1 MLTTTSGPDAGRR
14 LRAVRED
21 LRLST
26 YDVQRLSQAIARK
39 RNDPDYYISR
49 TWVSDIESGK
59 FRPKLY
65 KLHSLSLIYQRDLD
79 ELMSFFGLDI
89 HQSREDQGLIRLPNT
104 CVVKPSLDR
113 DQTITIPLELRDGVE
128 LAQTNLVSQL
138 FDQWAEVPIAM
149 LKQMDWQKSLYG
161 YIGTNDYTLYPLI
174 RPGSFVQI
182 DTRQTKVTSDR
193 WRSEFDRP
201 IYFVD
206 LRDFYICSWCEID
219 HGQLILIPSP
229 QSGKPARHVKYPE
242 NADVLGRVTAVTMPI
257 ADCLRA

>member
-14 LRAVRED
+14 LRAVRES

-59 FRPKLY
+59 FRPKLF
-65 KLHSLSLIYQRDLD
+65 KLHSLSLIYRRDLD

-89 HQSREDQGLIRLPNT
+89 HQSREDQGLVNFPNT
-104 CVVKPSLDR
+104 CLVKPPADSH
-113 DQTITIPLELRDGVE
+113 QTITIPIELRDGVE
-128 LAQTNLVSQL
+128 LSRTNLLSQL
-138 FDQWAEVPIAM
+138 FHHYAEVPIVM
-149 LKQMDWQKSLYG
+149 LKQMDWQHSLYG

-174 RPGSFVQI
+174 RPGALVQI
-182 DTRQTKVTSDR
+182 DTHQARVTSDG

-201 IYFVD
+201 VYFVD
-206 LRDFYICSWCEID
+206 LRDFYVCSWCEID
-219 HGQLILIPSP
+219 RGQLILIPSP
-229 QSGKPARHVKYPE
+229 QSGKQARHVKYPE
-242 NADVLGRVTAVTMPI
+242 DADILGRVTAVTMPI
-257 ADCLRA
+257 ADCLRI

>member
-1 MLTTTSGPDAGRR
+1 MLGTTSGPDAGRR
-14 LRAVRED
+14 LRAVRER

-49 TWVSDIESGK
+49 TWVSDIEAGK

-79 ELMSFFGLDI
+79 ELLGFFGLDI
-89 HQSREDQGLIRLPNT
+89 HQSREDQGLVSLPNT
-104 CVVKPSLDR
+104 CVVEPPVDLE
-113 DQTITIPLELRDGVE
+113 QTITIPLELRDRVE
-128 LAQTNLVSQL
+128 LAHTNLVSQL
-138 FDQWAEVPIAM
+138 FQQWIEVPIV
-149 LKQMDWQKSLYG
+149 LLRQMDLQRSLYG

-182 DTRQTKVTSDR
+182 DARQTKVTSDR
-193 WRSEFDRP
+193 WQNEFDRP

-206 LRDFYICSWCEID
+206 VRDFYMCSWCEID
-219 HGQLILIPSP
+219 RGQLVLIPSP
-229 QSGKPARHVKYPE
+229 QSGKQAKHVKYPE
-242 NADVLGRVTAVTMPI
+242 NADVLGRVTAVTMRI
-257 ADCLRA
+257 ADCLRT

>member
-14 LRAVRED
+14 LKAVRES

-59 FRPKLY
+59 FRPKLF
-65 KLHSLSLIYQRDLD
+65 KLHSLSLIYRRDLD

-89 HQSREDQGLIRLPNT
+89 HQSREDQGLVSLPNT
-104 CVVKPSLDR
+104 CLVKPPFDPH
-113 DQTITIPLELRDGVE
+113 QTITIPVELRDGVE
-128 LAQTNLVSQL
+128 LARTNLLSQL
-138 FDQWAEVPIAM
+138 FHHYAEIPIVM
-149 LKQMDWQKSLYG
+149 IKQMDWQHSLYG

-182 DTRQTKVTSDR
+182 DTHQTKVTSDG

-201 IYFVD
+201 VYFVD
-206 LRDFYICSWCEID
+206 LRDFYVCSWCEID
-219 HGQLILIPSP
+219 RGQLILIPSP
-229 QSGKPARHVKYPE
+229 QSGKQAKQVKYPGD
-242 NADVLGRVTAVTMPI
+242 ADVLGRDTAVTMPI
-257 ADCLRA
+257 ADCLRT

>member
-1 MLTTTSGPDAGRR
+1 MLTTTSGLEAGRR
-14 LRAVRED
+14 LRAVRES
-21 LRLST
+21 LCLST

-59 FRPKLY
+59 FRPKLF

-89 HQSREDQGLIRLPNT
+89 HQSREDQGLVSLPNT
-104 CVVKPSLDR
+104 CVVRPPGDR
-113 DQTITIPLELRDGVE
+113 DQTIRIPLELRDGVE
-128 LAQTNLVSQL
+128 LARTNLLSQL
-138 FDQWAEVPIAM
+138 FHHYAEVPIVM
-149 LKQMDWQKSLYG
+149 LKQMDWQNSLYG

-182 DTRQTKVTSDR
+182 DTRQTKVTSDG

-201 IYFVD
+201 VYFVD
-206 LRDFYICSWCEID
+206 LRDFYVCSWCEID
-219 HGQLILIPSP
+219 RGQLILIPSP
-229 QSGKPARHVKYPE
+229 QSGKQARQVKYPE
-242 NADVLGRVTAVTMPI
+242 EADVLGRVTAVTMPI
-257 ADCLRA
+257 AECLRI